1 MNACMS
7 EFRIVNPTLRTFS
20 AAEARIAHSSIRF
33 NNLSA
38 AELGSGAYS
47 PADQLGWLHAGHSG
61 L

>member
-38 AELGSGAYS
+38 AELGYPWPQQCVWKQTVMARE
-47 PADQLGWLHAGHSG
+47 WWK
-61 L
+61 

>member
-38 AELGSGAYS
+38 AELGY
-47 PADQLGWLHAGHSG
+47 PLGWLHAGHSG

>member
-33 NNLSA
+33 NMYVRSLSEA
-38 AELGSGAYS
+38 GSYIS
-47 PADQLGWLHAGHSG
+47 
-61 L
+61 

>member
-38 AELGSGAYS
+38 AELGYPEHIRLLISS
-47 PADQLGWLHAGHSG
+47 
-61 L
+61 